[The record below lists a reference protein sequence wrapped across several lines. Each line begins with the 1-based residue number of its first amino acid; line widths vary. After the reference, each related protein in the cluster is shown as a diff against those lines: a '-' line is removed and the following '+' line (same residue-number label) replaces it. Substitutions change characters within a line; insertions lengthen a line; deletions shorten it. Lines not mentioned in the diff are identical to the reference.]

1 MKPKQ
6 DWLIFMYRSEIFY
19 PFLVAQIVFIC
30 FFMDIVSDDS
40 VAWIWKY
47 LCIGVF
53 FGIIAFYAASGR
65 RFLKMLSEATKEQT
79 TDYMNTDR
87 KE

>member
-19 PFLVAQIVFIC
+19 PFLVAQIVFIW
-30 FFMDIVSDDS
+30 FFMGIVSDES
-40 VAWIWKY
+40 VAGIWKY
-47 LCIGVF
+47 LCIGMF
-53 FGIIAFYAASGR
+53 FGIVAFYATSGR
-65 RFLKMLSEATKEQT
+65 RFAKLLSEVTKEQT